1 MSDTKSN
8 ISNGELTDVLD
19 IVSTTYGFDFKDYA
33 RASIQRRVQR
43 FMDDVGYKNSY
54 DLKFGLVNNQQVFD
68 QFLKRITVNVTEM
81 FRDPGFYKTIK
92 EKVLPVLESYPL
104 IKIWH
109 AGCSSGEEVFSIAIL
124 LQEAGLLNR
133 TKIYATDINPG
144 NLEKAKKGI
153 MPLDAMKEYVSNY
166 TKAGGESDFASYYT
180 ARYNNAII
188 ARELRERVVFSQH
201 NLVTDRVF
209 NEFQLIC
216 CRNVMIYFNRDLQNR
231 VIRLFYDSLSTFGYL
246 GLGLKESLLFT
257 DIKDKFEA
265 VSSQQKIF
273 RRIQ

>member
-1 MSDTKSN
+1 MSHIKKDIN
-8 ISNGELTDVLD
+8 DAELTDVLD
-19 IVSTTYGFDFKDYA
+19 IVSSTYGFDFKDYA

-43 FMDDVGYKNSY
+43 FMDDAGYKNAY
-54 DLKFGLVNNQQVFD
+54 DLKFALINDREVFE
-68 QFLKRITVNVTEM
+68 QFLKRVTVNVTEM
-81 FRDPGFYKTIK
+81 FRDPGFYRTLK
-92 EKVLPVLESYPL
+92 EKVLPVLESYPI

-109 AGCSSGEEVFSIAIL
+109 AGCSSGEEVFSMAIL
-124 LQEAGLLNR
+124 LHEAGLLQR
-133 TKIYATDINPG
+133 SKIYATDINPA

-153 MPLDAMKEYVSNY
+153 MPLDVMKDYVSNY
-166 TKAGGESDFASYYT
+166 IKSGGENDFASYYT

-188 ARELRERVVFSQH
+188 GRELREKVVFSQH
-201 NLVTDRVF
+201 NLVTDTVF

-246 GLGLKESLLFT
+246 ALGLKESLLFT

-265 VSSQQKIF
+265 VSAQHKIF

>member
-257 DIKDKFEA
+257 DIKHKFEA